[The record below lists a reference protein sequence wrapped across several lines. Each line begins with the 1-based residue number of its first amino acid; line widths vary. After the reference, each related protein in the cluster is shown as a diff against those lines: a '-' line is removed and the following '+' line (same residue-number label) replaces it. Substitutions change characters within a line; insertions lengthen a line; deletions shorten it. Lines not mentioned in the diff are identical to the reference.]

1 MSSSATTCNTGTNQV
16 SFYPSIRNYQIIIL
30 FFCSTI
36 YSEVLGSLAAENLTT
51 LVEGVARLESAGMEV
66 GNITNLVEIAVLED
80 EKLTALVELLG
91 SLKTAGL
98 EAEQLVEAI
107 QQAAQLGETAQVDT
121 QKKVSEITVTAGRI
135 FKITTALHC

>member
-1 MSSSATTCNTGTNQV
+1 
-16 SFYPSIRNYQIIIL
+16 
-30 FFCSTI
+30 
-36 YSEVLGSLAAENLTT
+36 
-51 LVEGVARLESAGMEV
+51 MEV